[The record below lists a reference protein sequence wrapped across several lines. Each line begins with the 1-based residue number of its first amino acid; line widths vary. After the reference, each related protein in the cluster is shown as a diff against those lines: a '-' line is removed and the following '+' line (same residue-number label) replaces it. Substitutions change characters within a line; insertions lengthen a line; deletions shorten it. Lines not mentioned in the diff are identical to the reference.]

1 MASKTMRATATA
13 TTGGSIRLKRACV
26 GTSASPRYRL
36 FATVSPHR
44 PCSTKGNI
52 AYCCIDART
61 MAVQKRTL
69 SQDMT
74 LCGHTVRRSTD
85 CMYRR
90 VARSHSNLSRSERV
104 SVRASAKMTS
114 EEATESLELTQM
126 EAEERMTKAVE
137 VVTSNYSTVRTGR
150 ASTALL
156 DRIKVVR

>member
-1 MASKTMRATATA
+1 
-13 TTGGSIRLKRACV
+13 
-26 GTSASPRYRL
+26 
-36 FATVSPHR
+36 
-44 PCSTKGNI
+44 
-52 AYCCIDART
+52 
-61 MAVQKRTL
+61 
-69 SQDMT
+69 
-74 LCGHTVRRSTD
+74 
-85 CMYRR
+85 MYRR